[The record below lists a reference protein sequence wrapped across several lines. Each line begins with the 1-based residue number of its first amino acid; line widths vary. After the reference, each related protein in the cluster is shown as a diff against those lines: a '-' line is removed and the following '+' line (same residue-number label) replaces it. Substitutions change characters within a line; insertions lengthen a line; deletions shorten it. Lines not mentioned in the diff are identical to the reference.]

1 MFTFCPHFYMNLVSN
16 NLWLKPG
23 LSMTGLLSIIKSRI
37 ERFLLELSGMSRLFA
52 NAMWI
57 MFRSPP
63 KWRHIS
69 TQIIQVGVLSSPVV
83 LITGTFTGMVLA
95 AQTYFQ
101 FKRLSMTSGIGP
113 LVSLSMSNE
122 LGPVLACVMLAGR
135 VGAAIAAEIGTMK
148 VTEQIDALKSLATN
162 PVRYLVVPRLIAG
175 MIVGPMLTALAIAV
189 GILGG
194 QLIAV
199 NYYGVNRAFFINNME
214 ALTYPSDVANG
225 LIKAFVFSIII
236 VIVSCYKGFIA
247 EGGAEGVGKA
257 TTAAVVV
264 SCIGILITDF
274 FLTLVLF

>member
-1 MFTFCPHFYMNLVSN
+1 MDVLISA
-16 NLWLKPG
+16 L
-23 LSMTGLLSIIKSRI
+23 KSRT
-37 ERFLLELSGMSRLFA
+37 EKFLLELSGMFRMFTNTL
-52 NAMWI
+52 WI
-57 MFRSPP
+57 IFKSPP

-69 TQIIQVGVLSSPVV
+69 TQIIEVGVKSSPVV
-83 LITGTFTGMVLA
+83 LITGMFTGMVLA

-113 LVSLSMSNE
+113 LVSLSMTNE

-162 PVRYLVVPRLIAG
+162 PVKYLVAPRLIAG

-194 QLIAV
+194 QIIAV
-199 NYYGVNRAFFINNME
+199 NYYGVNRAFFVNNME
-214 ALTYPSDVANG
+214 ALTTPLDVANG
-225 LIKAFVFSIII
+225 LIKAFVFSVII
-236 VIVSCYKGFIA
+236 VIVSCYKGFVA

-274 FLTLVLF
+274 FLTLILF

>member
-1 MFTFCPHFYMNLVSN
+1 MNIVIS
-16 NLWLKPG
+16 
-23 LSMTGLLSIIKSRI
+23 TIKSRI
-37 ERFLLELSGMSRLFA
+37 EKFLLELSGMSQMFVQTL
-52 NAMWI
+52 WVI
-57 MFRSPP
+57 FRSPP
-63 KWRHIS
+63 KWRHVS

-101 FKRLSMTSGIGP
+101 FRRLGMTSGIGP
-113 LVSLSMSNE
+113 LVSLSMTNE

-162 PVRYLVVPRLIAG
+162 PVKYLVAPRLIAG
-175 MIVGPMLTALAIAV
+175 MLVGPMLTALAIAV

-194 QLIAV
+194 KLIAV
-199 NYYGVNRAFFINNME
+199 DYYGVNRAFFINNMV
-214 ALTYPSDVANG
+214 ALTRPSDVANG
-225 LIKAFVFSIII
+225 LIKAFIFSVII
-236 VIVSCYKGFIA
+236 VVVSCYKGFIA

-257 TTAAVVV
+257 TTAAVVI

-274 FLTLVLF
+274 FITLVLP